1 MRRGRAD
8 WGSQPTGDCPR
19 VGEVAVLMGQEPA
32 LSALSSR
39 VSLDFNGSLTPDH
52 TDGAGNFFLPLPES
66 PGLVRVVKEP

>member
-1 MRRGRAD
+1 M
-8 WGSQPTGDCPR
+8 
-19 VGEVAVLMGQEPA
+19 AVLMGQEPA